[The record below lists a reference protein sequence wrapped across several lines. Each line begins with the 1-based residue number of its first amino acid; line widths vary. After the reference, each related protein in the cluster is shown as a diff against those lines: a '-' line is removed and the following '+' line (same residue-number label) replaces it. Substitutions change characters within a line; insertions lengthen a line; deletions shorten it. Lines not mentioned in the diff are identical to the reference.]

1 MTDRELQKLGR
12 RELLQLLLE
21 QAKESERL
29 RKQVGEL
36 EEQLRQTE
44 EGYERLRDRLD
55 SKDAQIHELEDTL
68 HTEREKRETD
78 LENVGSIAEAALRL
92 NGVFDAAQRA
102 ADYYLQS
109 IQTLYP
115 LPEGVELPPPPP
127 VWEAAPVQT
136 ASAQAAPV
144 QPAPVQAA
152 SGQPVPPPA
161 EEPART
167 AEEPPKPPAPAA
179 APPNR
184 ARRPFGLKSKQ
195 EKGKWTLFV
204 GWQHD

>member
-68 HTEREKRETD
+68 HAEREKRETD

-127 VWEAAPVQT
+127 VWEAAP
-136 ASAQAAPV
+136 AQAAPA
-144 QPAPVQAA
+144 QPAPAQAA
-152 SGQPVPPPA
+152 PSQPVPPPA
-161 EEPART
+161 EEAART
-167 AEEPPKPPAPAA
+167 AEEPAKPPAPA

>member
-68 HTEREKRETD
+68 HAEREKRETD

-127 VWEAAPVQT
+127 VWEAAPAQT
-136 ASAQAAPV
+136 APTQAAPAQPAPAQAAP
-144 QPAPVQAA
+144 
-152 SGQPVPPPA
+152 SQPVPPPA
-161 EEPART
+161 EEAALT
-167 AEEPPKPPAPAA
+167 AEEPSKPPAPAA

>member
-44 EGYERLRDRLD
+44 EGYERHRDRLD

-68 HTEREKRETD
+68 HAEREKRETD

-109 IQTLYP
+109 IQTVYP

-127 VWEAAPVQT
+127 VWEAAP
-136 ASAQAAPV
+136 AQAAP
-144 QPAPVQAA
+144 
-152 SGQPVPPPA
+152 SQPVPPPA
-161 EEPART
+161 EEAART
-167 AEEPPKPPAPAA
+167 AEEPSKPPAPA

>member
-68 HTEREKRETD
+68 HAEREKRETD

-127 VWEAAPVQT
+127 VWEAAPAQT
-136 ASAQAAPV
+136 APTQAAPAQPAPAQAAP
-144 QPAPVQAA
+144 
-152 SGQPVPPPA
+152 SQPVPPPA
-161 EEPART
+161 EEAART
-167 AEEPPKPPAPAA
+167 AEEPSKPPAPAA